1 MQRRFLYILTALL
14 FCFNIQ
20 NTLASDI
27 ENDPV
32 SMSLSTIILFALDN
46 NPDMLIANE
55 RINQMR
61 YYTKE
66 ASSEYLPRIDVQVKG
81 GRQYLS
87 PTSGNSSTNYG
98 DTTLR
103 LSQKVYDGN
112 ATTSEVHRREKV
124 TDSATYK
131 ANLQRTSILID
142 TIKFYLTA
150 LRYQN
155 EVKILQKFANEINLI
170 VLNINELY
178 NAGAISKV
186 MNDYAVSRQAA
197 TALEVSR
204 AQSYLND
211 AVSNL
216 EFLTGSLPDFT
227 AENPDYLMPEK
238 YDFSLYFE
246 RAEQGNDA
254 VKVNQADLDA
264 LKHKLNKEKAAYMPD
279 VDFNISAKRKYN
291 DGGDVGS
298 TNDVSA
304 AFTMRYDIFDGFL
317 RNHKTSRVGSEIK
330 ELEFKNRKIIK
341 ELRKDLELAYHQILS
356 SKISLDSVHS
366 EIKNNIN
373 VKLLNSENFKLG
385 NLNAIELIEGEER
398 LKDAYL
404 KRQKLN
410 YTMNLNKYTLLIN
423 ATILGHDYFCASCDT
438 L

>member
-1 MQRRFLYILTALL
+1 MQKKFLYVLAALSC
-14 FCFNIQ
+14 CFSLQ
-20 NTLASDI
+20 NLHASEGGD
-27 ENDPV
+27 DPV

-61 YYTKE
+61 DYTKE

-87 PTSGNSSTNYG
+87 PTGGNSSTNYG

-112 ATTSEVHRREKV
+112 ATNSEVHRREKV
-124 TDSATYK
+124 TDSATHK
-131 ANLQRTSILID
+131 ASLQRTRILLD

-155 EVKILQKFANEINLI
+155 EVKVLRDFSKEINEI
-170 VLNINELY
+170 VLNINEMY

-197 TALEVSR
+197 SSLEVSR
-204 AQSYLND
+204 AQSSLND
-211 AVSNL
+211 AISNL
-216 EFLTGSLPDFT
+216 EFLTGSLPDFS

-246 RAEQGNDA
+246 RAEHGNNA
-254 VKVNQADLDA
+254 VKINQADLDA
-264 LKHKLNKEKAAYMPD
+264 LKHKLNKEKAEYMPD
-279 VDFNISAKRKYN
+279 VDFNISAKRTYN

-298 TNDVSA
+298 ANDVSA

-317 RNHKTSRVGSEIK
+317 RNHKTNRVGSEIR
-330 ELEFKNRKIIK
+330 ELEFKNRKIVK

-356 SKISLDSVHS
+356 SQISLDSVYS

-373 VKLLNSENFKLG
+373 VKMLNAENFKLG

-404 KRQKLN
+404 KQQKLN

-423 ATILGHDYFCASCDT
+423 ATILDHDYFCASCDS

>member
-1 MQRRFLYILTALL
+1 MQRKFLYILTTLL
-14 FCFNIQ
+14 CSFSLQ
-20 NTLASDI
+20 NVQASDI

-46 NPDMLIANE
+46 NPDLLIANE

-61 YYTKE
+61 DYTNE

-112 ATTSEVHRREKV
+112 ATTSEVHRREKI
-124 TDSATYK
+124 TDSAAYK
-131 ANLQRTSILID
+131 ANLQKTGVIID

-155 EVKILQKFANEINLI
+155 EVNILRNFSNEINMI
-170 VLNINELY
+170 ALNINELY

-186 MNDYAVSRQAA
+186 MNDYTVSRQAA

-204 AQSYLND
+204 AQSSLND

-216 EFLTGSLPDFT
+216 EYLTGVLPDFI
-227 AENPDYLMPEK
+227 AENPDHLMPEK

-254 VKVNQADLDA
+254 VKINQADLDA

-279 VDFNISAKRKYN
+279 VDFNISAKRTYN

-298 TNDVSA
+298 ANDVSA

-317 RNHKTSRVGSEIK
+317 RNHKTHRVGSEIK

-356 SKISLDSVHS
+356 SQISLDSVYS

-373 VKLLNSENFKLG
+373 VKVLNSENFKLG

-404 KRQKLN
+404 KQQKLR

-423 ATILGHDYFCASCDT
+423 STILDHDYFCASCDN